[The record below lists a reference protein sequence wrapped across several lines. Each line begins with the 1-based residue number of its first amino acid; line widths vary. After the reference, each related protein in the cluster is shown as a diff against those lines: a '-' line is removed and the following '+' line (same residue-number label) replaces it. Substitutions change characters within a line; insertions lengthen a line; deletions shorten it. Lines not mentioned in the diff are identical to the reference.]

1 MLIQMDL
8 IDDLRRLTI
17 DRLASHGFSTSDC
30 GNLHSLYAALDS
42 HIVRLVLPSKYDIKI
57 SEQLKNN
64 PQFELLRNVVDEI
77 SDDLRSGRSVV
88 PYLSS
93 QVLMS
98 DRRRDNLLTFWGV
111 HHLHLN
117 SRTVLDKRGLVARAD
132 QLLFVRFDSSVAH
145 FIDIISHN
153 ETDLFINS
161 RLLEIVDQNWPHLHH
176 SFKKVTGH
184 DLTADLIRKVQ
195 KGNANILINING
207 RVIMPNSGVGADGVP
222 MDVKWQLDRLMMQ
235 LRIVEHD
242 VRVDYPRYFGANLRL
257 DQTFAHV
264 RLVSLDGRQFELR
277 EEVSGSQVR
286 AKWPGGLDFR

>member
-17 DRLASHGFSTSDC
+17 DRLASHGFSTADC
-30 GNLHSLYAALDS
+30 GSLHSLYAALDS

-57 SEQLKNN
+57 SEQLRNN

-93 QVLMS
+93 QVLMP
-98 DRRRDNLLTFWGV
+98 DRRRDNLLTFWGI

-117 SRTVLDKRGLVARAD
+117 SRTTLDKRGLVARAD

-145 FIDIISHN
+145 LIDIIPHN

-161 RLLEIVDQNWPHLHH
+161 RLLEIVDKNWPHLHH

-207 RVIMPNSGVGADGVP
+207 RVIMPNSGVGADGVL
-222 MDVKWQLDRLMMQ
+222 MDVKWQLDRLVMQ
-235 LRIVEHD
+235 LRIVERD
-242 VRVDYPRYFGANLRL
+242 IRVNYPRYFGANLRL

-286 AKWPGGLDFR
+286 AEWPGGH

>member
-17 DRLASHGFSTSDC
+17 DRLAGHGFSTADC
-30 GNLHSLYAALDS
+30 GNPHSLYAALDS

-98 DRRRDNLLTFWGV
+98 DRRRDNLLTFWGI

-117 SRTVLDKRGLVARAD
+117 SRTTLDKRGLVARAD

-145 FIDIISHN
+145 FIDIIPHN
-153 ETDLFINS
+153 GTDLFINS

-184 DLTADLIRKVQ
+184 DLTADLIRKIQ
-195 KGNANILINING
+195 KGNANIIINVNG

-235 LRIVEHD
+235 LGIVERD
-242 VRVDYPRYFGANLRL
+242 VRVNYPRYFGANLRF
-257 DQTFAHV
+257 DQTFARV
-264 RLVSLDGRQFELR
+264 RLVSLDGKQFKLR

-286 AKWPGGLDFR
+286 AEWPGGH

>member
-1 MLIQMDL
+1 MLIQMNL

-17 DRLASHGFSTSDC
+17 DRLAGHGFSTADC
-30 GNLHSLYAALDS
+30 GNLHSLYAVLDS

-64 PQFELLRNVVDEI
+64 PQFQLLRNVVDEI
-77 SDDLRSGRSVV
+77 SDDLRPGRSVV

-98 DRRRDNLLTFWGV
+98 DRRRYNLLTFWGI

-117 SRTVLDKRGLVARAD
+117 SRTTLDKRGFVARAD
-132 QLLFVRFDSSVAH
+132 QLLFVGFNSSVAH
-145 FIDIISHN
+145 FVDIIPHN

-161 RLLEIVDQNWPHLHH
+161 RLLEIVDQNWSHLHH

-184 DLTADLIRKVQ
+184 DLTADLIRKVE

-207 RVIMPNSGVGADGVP
+207 RVITPNSGVGADGVP

-235 LRIVEHD
+235 LRIVERD
-242 VRVDYPRYFGANLRL
+242 IRVNYPRYFGANLRF

-264 RLVSLDGRQFELR
+264 RLVSLDGKQFKLR

-286 AKWPGGLDFR
+286 AEWPGGH